1 MVTFEEQ
8 IPKKP
13 ATHPSEL
20 VKPIIPLARPEKD
33 ELDASEFIDHTC
45 HNTPGDTTSGKYV
58 IKIPRFDSGTPE
70 EWIIFVDLVQKSLVG
85 QNVQKGPPMYDCMER
100 VLKGDAK
107 AEFLQQANLVG
118 TRTVA
123 NFNTVMATMTV
134 HVFPTYAYRDQ
145 RRYMQR
151 YLKKPHEMKVRSFT
165 TRLIQLNTYL
175 PYFPP
180 DRPGQL
186 VTSLPDDDIKEILY
200 HAMPNTWKKKMIEQG
215 YNYLDGPIHAM
226 AEFFET
232 RIENLEKSIPPSVP
246 SRNGKKSKKASK
258 KKEES
263 ETKTGHKFCQYH
275 GMCGHT
281 TDECTTLKALVKQAK
296 QKKGNFQK
304 KKRFTKHEV
313 NIMVQKQVKKAMK
326 KNKKSKRTEE
336 LRAFEKMSV
345 SDSDQESSDSSSSE
359 DGEI

>member
-1 MVTFEEQ
+1 MRNKSQ
-8 IPKKP
+8 KKP
-13 ATHPSEL
+13 STHPSKL
-20 VKPIIPLARPEKD
+20 VKPIIPLARPENN
-33 ELDASEFIDHTC
+33 ELDALEYIDHTR

-85 QNVQKGPPMYDCMER
+85 QNVTTGPPIYDCMER

-123 NFNTVMATMTV
+123 NFTTVMATMTV

-151 YLKKPHEMKVRSFT
+151 YLKKPHDMKVRSFT

-186 VTSLPDDDIKEILY
+186 VSSLPEDDIKEILY
-200 HAMPNTWKKKMIEQG
+200 HAMPNKWKKKMIEQG

-226 AEFFET
+226 AEFFES
-232 RIENLEKSIPPSVP
+232 RIENLEKSIPPSVS
-246 SRNGKKSKKASK
+246 SRNPKKSKKGK
-258 KKEES
+258 KKEAAE
-263 ETKTGHKFCQYH
+263 EKEGHKFCQYH
-275 GMCGHT
+275 GICGHT

-296 QKKGNFQK
+296 QKKGNHFHK

-326 KNKKSKRTEE
+326 KSKKKKRTEE
-336 LRAFEKMSV
+336 LRAFEKMSM
-345 SDSDQESSDSSSSE
+345 SDSGQESSDSSSSE

>member
-1 MVTFEEQ
+1 
-8 IPKKP
+8 
-13 ATHPSEL
+13 
-20 VKPIIPLARPEKD
+20 
-33 ELDASEFIDHTC
+33 
-45 HNTPGDTTSGKYV
+45 
-58 IKIPRFDSGTPE
+58 
-70 EWIIFVDLVQKSLVG
+70 
-85 QNVQKGPPMYDCMER
+85 MYECMER

-118 TRTVA
+118 SCTVA
-123 NFNTVMATMTV
+123 NFTTVMATMTV

-151 YLKKPHEMKVRSFT
+151 YLKKPLDMKVRSFT

-232 RIENLEKSIPPSVP
+232 RIENLEKSIQVI
-246 SRNGKKSKKASK
+246 NNNLTKIL
-258 KKEES
+258 
-263 ETKTGHKFCQYH
+263 ETSTNI
-275 GMCGHT
+275 
-281 TDECTTLKALVKQAK
+281 ENIL
-296 QKKGNFQK
+296 QKKCLL
-304 KKRFTKHEV
+304 TK
-313 NIMVQKQVKKAMK
+313 IM
-326 KNKKSKRTEE
+326 TE
-336 LRAFEKMSV
+336 RAEPA
-345 SDSDQESSDSSSSE
+345 
-359 DGEI
+359 EIWNTVCTRRCARVLKLL